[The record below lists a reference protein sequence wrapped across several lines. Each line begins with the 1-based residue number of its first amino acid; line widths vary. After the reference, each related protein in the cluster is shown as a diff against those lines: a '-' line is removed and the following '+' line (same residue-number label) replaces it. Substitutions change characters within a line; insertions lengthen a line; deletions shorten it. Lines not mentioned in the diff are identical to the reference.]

1 MAHPDLDKLMNAM
14 VPFGKQM
21 LEKHGEFFP
30 YGAAMT
36 TAGEITSEAASD
48 GTERPPSQTL
58 IDMMTQA
65 FRQRAAAGQIR
76 AAGICYDV
84 RTIPPGQT
92 EKTDAICMGME
103 HQSGQFISV
112 YLPYKKGLLGKI
124 QFGQIF
130 ATKKDAQFFVQT

>member
-1 MAHPDLDKLMNAM
+1 
-14 VPFGKQM
+14 M

-30 YGAAMT
+30 YGSAMT
-36 TAGEITSEAASD
+36 KAGEITCRGCIRRHRAS
-48 GTERPPSQTL
+48 TSQQL

-76 AAGICYDV
+76 AAGIFIDV

-92 EKTDAICMGME
+92 EKTDAICASME
-103 HQSGQFISV
+103 HQTGQFISV
-112 YLPYKKGLLGKI
+112 YLPYKKGWLGKI

-130 ATKKDAQFFVQT
+130 ATKKDAEFFVQT

>member
-1 MAHPDLDKLMNAM
+1 MAHPDLDKLLNATL
-14 VPFGKQM
+14 PFGTQM

-30 YGAAMT
+30 YGATMT
-36 TAGEITSEAASD
+36 SAGEITAEAAYD
-48 GTERPPSQTL
+48 GTEQPPSQAL
-58 IDMMTQA
+58 IDLMTKA
-65 FRQRAAAGQIR
+65 FRQKATAGQIR
-76 AAGICYDV
+76 AACICFDV

-92 EKTDAICMGME
+92 EKTDAICASIE

-130 ATKKDAQFFVQT
+130 ATKKDAQFFVPS